1 MDLSSPISSVI
12 PSAHGVVLAVLAR
25 TTEPLSGRSIAALT
39 DGKVSQRRTNDVLGE
54 LAAAGVVLSE
64 DRPPAKL
71 YRLNRDHVA
80 AAGVIA
86 LAGQWETLVRRIR
99 DDLAGWSPAPVTA
112 CMFGSAAR
120 GEGGLDSDIDIFLV
134 PGNEVRSSEPSER
147 VWQEQVDGLAER
159 VLVWSGNRCEV
170 LELTASE
177 LAAAVERGDRLV
189 GDLRKD
195 AFGLAGV
202 DVRTL
207 LRRRV
212 AG

>member
-12 PSAHGVVLAVLAR
+12 PSAHGAVLAVLAR

-54 LAAAGVVLSE
+54 LAAAGVVLRE

-80 AAGVIA
+80 AAGITA

-112 CMFGSAAR
+112 CLFGSAAR
-120 GEGGLDSDIDIFLV
+120 GEGGPDSDIDILLV
-134 PGNEVRSSEPSER
+134 PGDEVRASEPSER
-147 VWQEQVDGLAER
+147 VWQEQVDSLSQR
-159 VLVWSGNRCEV
+159 VRAWSGNRCEI

-177 LAAAVERGDRLV
+177 LAAAGQRGDRLV
-189 GDLRKD
+189 GDLRHD
-195 AFGLAGV
+195 AIGLVGV
-202 DVRTL
+202 DVRRL

-212 AG
+212 AR